1 MREMEVIGVIA
12 KPSRENTRNV
22 LETLLPW
29 LRQRTR
35 TILLDKDTAATVQE
49 TSTLSRAEVAQEAQL
64 MLVLGGDGTFLSVAR
79 MIGDRGTPILGVNLG
94 SLGFLTEITLE
105 DLYPTLEKV
114 LAGDYRVEERLMLS
128 AAIVS
133 AGVESPRQLALNDV
147 VINKGALARI
157 IHLETH
163 INRQYVTTFR
173 ADGLIVAT
181 PTGSTA
187 YSLSAGGPI
196 VYPTMDALILS
207 PICPHTVTNRPL
219 VVPGDSVLEI
229 TLKTPSENV
238 MVTLDGQVGLP
249 IQHEDTL
256 RVQRARTRI
265 RVVQPYRKNY
275 FEILRMKLKW
285 GEGPP

>member
-12 KPSRENTRNV
+12 KPSRENTRTV

-275 FEILRMKLKW
+275 FEILRMKLKL

>member
-147 VINKGALARI
+147 VLNKGALARI

>member
-1 MREMEVIGVIA
+1 MEVIGVIA

-35 TILLDKDTAATVQE
+35 TILMDKDTAATVQE
-49 TSTLSRAEVAQEAQL
+49 ASPLSRSEVAQEAQL

-79 MIGDRGTPILGVNLG
+79 VIGERGTPILGVNLG

-128 AAIVS
+128 AVLSGRDLDATH
-133 AGVESPRQLALNDV
+133 RLALNDV

-163 INRQYVTTFR
+163 INQQFVTTFR

-187 YSLSAGGPI
+187 YSLAAGGPI
-196 VYPTMDALILS
+196 VYPTMDALVLS

-219 VVPGDSVLEI
+219 VLPGDCVVEI

-238 MVTLDGQVGLP
+238 MVTLDGQVGFP

-256 RVQRARTRI
+256 KVQRAQSRI

-275 FEILRMKLKW
+275 FGILRTKLKW

>member
-12 KPSRENTRNV
+12 KPSRENTRTV

-249 IQHEDTL
+249 IQHNDTL
-256 RVQRARTRI
+256 RVQRAGTRI

-275 FEILRMKLKW
+275 FEILRMKLKL

>member
-79 MIGDRGTPILGVNLG
+79 VIGDRGTPILGVNLG

>member
-133 AGVESPRQLALNDV
+133 AGVEAPRQLALNDV